1 MDKEASR
8 ESSPEPD
15 PMDELFVVV
24 KQARGGDSS
33 VVPRLR
39 AILTERP
46 QLYHHYGNLAKQAE
60 AAWVALAAGPDLFLK
75 ECLLHQTEDMRNG
88 LIRPSSPPLESLLV
102 ERVVATWLQLQ
113 YFAAMEAQVHVKG
126 EGVKLLQF
134 YSKRQ
139 ASAQKLYESSLA
151 ALLTFQKLVPILDP
165 VPIPILDTVPIPM
178 QEATVPISVEQKEPN
193 YTAESGDFRNRI
205 ERFFATSDSVSHT
218 VPSEHR
224 LVATGSG

>member
-1 MDKEASR
+1 MDKEASQQ
-8 ESSPEPD
+8 SSPEPD

-46 QLYHHYGNLAKQAE
+46 QLFHHYGNLAKQAE

-134 YSKRQ
+134 YAKRQ

-165 VPIPILDTVPIPM
+165 VPIPMP
-178 QEATVPISVEQKEPN
+178 EASVPISVEQKEPN

-224 LVATGSG
+224 LVVSGSG